1 MAMEQQVLTSPR
13 VEVADLQEAM
23 EVCFARGWTDGLPV
37 IPPTEERVRGMLEY
51 AAVEPGRVVGLF
63 PVRRR
68 VLTAEKVAINAVM
81 AGCLPEYFPVVL
93 AAVEAITDEA
103 YGLHLHSASTSG
115 PTPLIIVNGPIRKTL
130 GINCADS
137 VFGPGSRANATIG
150 RAIRLVLQN
159 CCGATPG
166 VLDRATL
173 GHPGRY
179 SYCIGEHEEVSPWEP
194 LHVERGLPREASA
207 VTVISAESHS
217 QINSRISND
226 PEVILLSVA
235 DVMTTVGGGGAH
247 PGNEKFT
254 IVLGPEHAETIGA
267 AGWSKGETRRFLF
280 EKARRPVIDF
290 KRAARLP
297 GEIEPGDEQALLS
310 AVRRPE
316 DIWIVVAGG
325 LTGRYSAVIPCGS
338 PAVTKAIGLCGECTQ

>member
-1 MAMEQQVLTSPR
+1 MVLTSDR
-13 VEVADLQEAM
+13 IGAAGLAEAM

-37 IPPTEERVRGMLEY
+37 IPPTEERVREMLEH
-51 AAVEPGRVVGLF
+51 AAIEPQQIVGLF

-68 VLTAEKVAINAVM
+68 VITAEKVAINAVM
-81 AGCLPEYFPVVL
+81 AGCLPTYFPVVV

-103 YGLHLHSASTSG
+103 YGLHLQSASTSG
-115 PTPLIIVNGPIRKTL
+115 PTPLIIVNGPIRKGI

-137 VFGPGSRANATIG
+137 VFGPGFRANATIG
-150 RAIRLVLQN
+150 RAIRLILQN
-159 CCGATPG
+159 CCGAIPG
-166 VLDRATL
+166 ILDRATL

-207 VTVISAESHS
+207 VTVISAESHY

-226 PEVILLSVA
+226 PEVILLSVL
-235 DVMTTVGGGGAH
+235 DVMTTLGGGGAH
-247 PGNEKFT
+247 PGEDRFT
-254 IVLGPEHAETIGA
+254 IILGPEHAETIGR
-267 AGWSKGETRRFLF
+267 AGWSKGEIRRFLF

-297 GEIEPGDEQALLS
+297 GDIEPGDAEDLLQI
-310 AVRRPE
+310 VQHPE

-338 PAVTKAIGLCGECTQ
+338 PAVTKAIGLCGDCT

>member
-1 MAMEQQVLTSPR
+1 MEIKQMVLTSDR
-13 VEVADLQEAM
+13 VEVAGVAEAM
-23 EVCFARGWTDGLPV
+23 EVCFERGWSDGLPV
-37 IPPTEERVRGMLEY
+37 VPPTEERVWEMLMY
-51 AAVEPGRVVGLF
+51 AAIEPQQIVGLF

-68 VLTAEKVAINAVM
+68 AITAEKVAINAVM
-81 AGCLPEYFPVVL
+81 AGCPPEYFPVVL
-93 AAVEAITDEA
+93 AAVEAITDAA

-115 PTPLIIVNGPIRKTL
+115 PTPLIIVNGPIRKQI

-137 VFGPGSRANATIG
+137 VFGPGFRANATIG
-150 RAIRLVLQN
+150 RAIRLILQN
-159 CCGATPG
+159 CCGAIPG
-166 VLDRATL
+166 ILDRATL

-179 SYCIGEHEEVSPWEP
+179 SYCIGEHEEASPWEP

-226 PEVILLSVA
+226 PEVILLSVL
-235 DVMTTVGGGGAH
+235 DVMTTLGGGVPH
-247 PGNEKFT
+247 PGDGGFT

-267 AGWSKGETRRFLF
+267 AGWSKGEIRRFLF
-280 EKARRPVIDF
+280 EKAQRPVIDF

-297 GEIEPGDEQALLS
+297 GEIAPGDAGRLLR
-310 AVRRPE
+310 VIEYPE

-325 LTGRYSAVIPCGS
+325 LAGRYSAVIPCGN
-338 PAVTKAIGLCGECTQ
+338 PAVTKAIGLCGDCTP